1 MSASASIYQDL
12 HEAIQE
18 RSYQRGG
25 GGGGGGAASRII
37 AQKKTNDTRDTLKK
51 ATRVLLEMS
60 RKQEDALKKHIQRAA
75 DPNEFR
81 GLIYPYQLIPEE
93 DRVKINDAIHGYYS
107 MKEKYNS
114 ALEKRRQRLMNDPV
128 INWQS
133 LSSQQKAKRL
143 ALIKPACIVCKQEGG
158 SIFTEAD
165 GKLKAICGNIS
176 QPCGFHIEV
185 ARGKYAS
192 LEALM
197 NESLEEVRA
206 TKDEII
212 RMKLDLLF
220 RFINEDELL
229 EKFETIQ
236 HKLQEQLKM
245 YAEFR
250 TYYLSVTDNDDIQRD
265 TDTHTRVIAEK
276 IAQIKTFMVE
286 FQESDWKNRSI
297 IDDILVLYQTDIE
310 PAFLKMR
317 ETKYVYSQ
325 VETTEN
331 PNGALVEMYNEDEF
345 YLSQKRYSY
354 HELYM
359 PVIMPNWIA
368 DNRVIT
374 KPVGSIGAAPGGRA
388 AASRSESAPVPAPV
402 VEVVDP
408 EPEPEPEPEPV
419 YETTVHQPDPAST
432 WYKGKAAEL
441 AAKKAKMFEGL

>member
-1 MSASASIYQDL
+1 MSHHAAIYQDL

-18 RSYQRGG
+18 RSYQM
-25 GGGGGGAASRII
+25 GGGGGGAASRAI
-37 AQKKTNDTRDTLKK
+37 AQKKTQDTRDNLKK

-93 DRVKINDAIHGYYS
+93 DRVKINDAVHGYYS
-107 MKEKYNS
+107 MKDKYNS
-114 ALEKRRQRLMNDPV
+114 ALEKRRQRLINDPI
-128 INWQS
+128 INWKT
-133 LSSQQKAKRL
+133 LSAQQKVKRL
-143 ALIKPACIVCKQEGG
+143 AMIKPACIVCKQDGG
-158 SIFTEAD
+158 SIFTEDD

-185 ARGKYAS
+185 TRGKYVS
-192 LEALM
+192 LEAMM
-197 NESLEEVRA
+197 NESLEDVRA

-220 RFINEDELL
+220 RFINEDELID
-229 EKFETIQ
+229 KFESVQ

-250 TYYLSVTDNDDIQRD
+250 SYYLSVTDNDDIQRD
-265 TDTHTRVIAEK
+265 TDTYTRVISEK
-276 IAQIKTFMVE
+276 IAQIKMFMAE
-286 FQESDWKNRSI
+286 FRDSEWKNRSI
-297 IDDILVLYQTDIE
+297 IDDILVLYQQDIE
-310 PAFLKMR
+310 PTFLKMR

-331 PNGALVEMYNEDEF
+331 ANGALVEMYNDTEF
-345 YLSQKRYSY
+345 YLSQKKYSY

-359 PVIMPNWIA
+359 PVIMPNWIS

-374 KPVGSIGAAPGGRA
+374 KPVGSVVAPGGGGGAARA
-388 AASRSESAPVPAPV
+388 NSSDQPS
-402 VEVVDP
+402 
-408 EPEPEPEPEPV
+408 
-419 YETTVHQPDPAST
+419 YGTTVHQPDPAST

-441 AAKKAKMFEGL
+441 AAAKAKMFEGL